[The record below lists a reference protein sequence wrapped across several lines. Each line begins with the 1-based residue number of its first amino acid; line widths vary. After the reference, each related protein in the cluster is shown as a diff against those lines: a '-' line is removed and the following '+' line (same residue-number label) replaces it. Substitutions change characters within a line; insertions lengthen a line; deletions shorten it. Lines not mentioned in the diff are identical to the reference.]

1 MTDQTETTATEEQTA
16 VVTPLQLSD
25 LLLTVQVIQ
34 LASNRGAFR
43 PEEFQEIGGLY
54 DRIVTFLKD
63 SGAIQAA
70 PAATEAAPA
79 EATDAPAE

>member
-1 MTDQTETTATEEQTA
+1 MTDQTDTSTTEEQTA

-54 DRIVTFLKD
+54 DRIVKFLKD
-63 SGAIQAA
+63 SGAIQVNPAPTDS
-70 PAATEAAPA
+70 PAADTPAA
-79 EATDAPAE
+79 E

>member
-1 MTDQTETTATEEQTA
+1 MTDQTETTTTEEQSA

-63 SGAIQAA
+63 SGAIQTA
-70 PAATEAAPA
+70 PAPTEAAD
-79 EATDAPAE
+79 ATDTPSE